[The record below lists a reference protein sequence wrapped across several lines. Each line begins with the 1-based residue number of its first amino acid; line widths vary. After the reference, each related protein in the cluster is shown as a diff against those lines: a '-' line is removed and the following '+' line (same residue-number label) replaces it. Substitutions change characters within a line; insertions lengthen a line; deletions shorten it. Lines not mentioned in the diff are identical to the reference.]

1 MKRARILLADDHS
14 LTLEGIRTVLE
25 PHHEIVGT
33 AADGRAL
40 LEAALR
46 LKPELIV
53 LDITMPLLNGID
65 AAVQIKKSLPE
76 TKLLFVTMH
85 VNPAYL
91 EAALDAGGT
100 GYVLKSAARRELLEA
115 VDSVLKGRIYITPSL
130 SGEDLERFRDPTQ
143 AAAALRLSTREREVL
158 QLIAEGHAAKE
169 IAHVLNISI
178 RTVAFH
184 RENIKRKLGLRST
197 SELTKHAIEQRLI

>member
-91 EAALDAGGT
+91 EVALGAGAT